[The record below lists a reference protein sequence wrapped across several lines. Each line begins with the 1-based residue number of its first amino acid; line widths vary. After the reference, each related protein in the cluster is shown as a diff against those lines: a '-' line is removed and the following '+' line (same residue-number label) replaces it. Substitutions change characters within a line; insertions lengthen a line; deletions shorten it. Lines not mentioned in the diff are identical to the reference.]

1 MTDQTNNSQARVF
14 KIGTSTIVEDESMSG
29 LDLDAV
35 KQILQ
40 RTYPE
45 VAHATVREVTLEDG
59 STCYHFIPVAGKKGS
74 AHVQHRHER

>member
-1 MTDQTNNSQARVF
+1 MTEQNTPQNRIF
-14 KIGTSTIVEDESMSG
+14 KIGATTIVEDESMSG

-45 VAHATVREVTLEDG
+45 VAHATVRERTLEDG
-59 STCYHFIPVAGKKGS
+59 SICYDFIARAGRKG
-74 AHVQHRHER
+74 

>member
-1 MTDQTNNSQARVF
+1 MTEQTNNTQPRIF
-14 KIGTSTIVEDESMSG
+14 KIGTSTIMEDASMSG

-59 STCYHFIPVAGKKGS
+59 STCYHFIPVAGKKW
-74 AHVQHRHER
+74 

>member
-1 MTDQTNNSQARVF
+1 MTEQPNNTQPRVF
-14 KIGTSTIVEDESMSG
+14 KIGTTTIVEDVSMSG
-29 LDLDAV
+29 LNLDAV

-59 STCYHFIPVAGKKGS
+59 STCYHFIPVAGKKG
-74 AHVQHRHER
+74 

>member
-45 VAHATVREVTLEDG
+45 VAHATVREITLEDG
-59 STCYHFIPVAGKKGS
+59 TVAVHYIPQAGKKG
-74 AHVQHRHER
+74 

>member
-1 MTDQTNNSQARVF
+1 
-14 KIGTSTIVEDESMSG
+14 MSG

-59 STCYHFIPVAGKKGS
+59 STCYHFIPVAGKKG
-74 AHVQHRHER
+74 